1 MNDMNVAMR
10 LRLLYERRNAKEA
23 ERDLKELKRAGDQ
36 LGRVKADGLGKELAG
51 VRREADRSEKAITQL
66 DRQARRLNTARTD
79 QAEREIKALGTAG
92 KVSQRE
98 LDGLDK
104 KLRNLEGGKFT
115 QIARPASLLDGT
127 MLSLGKSAVGA
138 MAGLAAFASVD
149 NVIRGVEALSA
160 QFKKLDRDV
169 ASVAVTAEMRTPEAI
184 DKISQ
189 SNKRLSVRYGLDQ
202 MAVNTARKSYAAA
215 GFGLDQQEAI
225 LDPTL
230 KAAKAEDST
239 GETMSQAIIAAQQ
252 NLGVKN
258 DEVAAAL
265 DMMAK
270 GSKLGSFEV
279 DAMAKNF
286 PALGTMLAGT
296 GRSGLGGWAEL
307 VALAQI
313 TRMGAGSQDE
323 AATNLQNLIAKLTSK
338 DTVDN
343 FEKKGVSLPDLR
355 KKADSQGTAYL
366 TAVMDEVMRLTG
378 GDTFKIGE
386 LFGDQQAGLALKPLL
401 SNRAKYEDFLR
412 QILNESAGTV
422 DADYDFL
429 RARPQE
435 QADRRGAALQATG
448 DQAGSFYGS
457 LVDPIK
463 EWVVRLINSDYAMQE
478 RGYDETKRLGNVDVE
493 ALQAEIAD
501 REKRLQSIPAAKG
514 DVDLLYSARQTLVEQ
529 IEQLKI
535 ELESATKVQSNG
547 KGADLGK
554 TTGTIPIPLPRPDQQ
569 LDKDMSGAA
578 EKAMNGY
585 NQTLNAAGD
594 RAVEIAREKSGQ
606 IQDALTFTA
615 TPTIAPTFVPPSAA
629 PAAGP
634 GKQSSI
640 APVTNS
646 KVTQY
651 ISSPNS
657 KMAGLRARR
666 EQGRAIRLAMAGA
679 YDDLGSRPT

>member
-1 MNDMNVAMR
+1 MNDMNVALK
-10 LRLLYERRNAKEA
+10 LRLLYEARNAKEA

-36 LGRVKADGLGKELAG
+36 LGRVKADGLGKGLAG
-51 VRREADRSEKAITQL
+51 VRREADRSEKAIIQL
-66 DRQARRLNTARTD
+66 DRQTRRLNTARTD
-79 QAEREIKALGTAG
+79 MAEREIKALGTAG
-92 KVSQRE
+92 KAAQRD
-98 LDGLDK
+98 LDGLEK
-104 KLRNLEGGKFT
+104 KLRSVDGKKF
-115 QIARPASLLDGT
+115 QQMEKPASALDGT
-127 MLSLGKSAVGA
+127 MLSLGKNAAGA
-138 MAGLAAFASVD
+138 IAGLAAFASVD
-149 NVIRGVEALSA
+149 NIVRGLEALSA
-160 QFKKLDRDV
+160 QFRRLDRDV
-169 ASVAVTAEMRTPEAI
+169 ASVAVTAEMRTPDAI
-184 DKISQ
+184 EKIAK
-189 SNKRLSVRYGLDQ
+189 SNQRLSIRYGLGQ
-202 MAVNTARKSYAAA
+202 TEVNSARKSYAAA

-230 KAAKAEDST
+230 KAAKAGDST

-252 NLGVKN
+252 NLGVKSE
-258 DEVAAAL
+258 EVPAAL

-307 VALAQI
+307 VALAQV

-323 AATNLQNLIAKLTSK
+323 AAANLQNLIAKLTSK

-343 FEKKGVSLPDLR
+343 FEKKGVSLPNLR
-355 KKADSQGTAYL
+355 KKAGSQGTAYL
-366 TAVMDEVMRLTG
+366 TAVMDEVMRLTD

-401 SNRAKYEDFLR
+401 ANRAKYEDFLR
-412 QILNESAGTV
+412 QIMKESSGTV

-429 RARPQE
+429 RSRPQE
-435 QADRRGAALQATG
+435 RADRRGAALQATG
-448 DQAGSFYGS
+448 DKVGSSYEAFVG
-457 LVDPIK
+457 PIK
-463 EWVVRLINSDYAMQE
+463 EWFVRLANSDYAIQE
-478 RGYDETKRLGNVDVE
+478 RGYDETKRLGGVDVE
-493 ALQAEIAD
+493 ALQADIAE
-501 REKRLQSIPAAKG
+501 REKRLGAIPAAKG
-514 DVDLLYSARQTLVEQ
+514 DVDVLYSARQTLVQEIQ
-529 IEQLKI
+529 QLKM
-535 ELESATKVQSNG
+535 ELEAATKVQTEG
-547 KGADLGK
+547 KGPDLGK
-554 TTGTIPIPLPRPDQQ
+554 TTGTIPVPLPRPDQQ

-585 NQTLNAAGD
+585 NQTLDAAGD
-594 RAVEIAREKSGQ
+594 QAVQIAREKSAQ

-615 TPTIAPTFVPPSAA
+615 TPTIAPTFAPPTPS

-634 GKQSSI
+634 DKRSSI

-657 KMAGLRARR
+657 KMAAIRARR

-679 YDDLGSRPT
+679 YDDLGTRPA